1 MRVRLPQ
8 GRVLKGDD
16 LVAFKRERER
26 IDDLLKQQD
35 ADPLKVASAKVE
47 G

>member
-1 MRVRLPQ
+1 MRVRLPV
-8 GRVLKGDD
+8 GKVLKGDD

-26 IDDLLKQQD
+26 IDDLLKQED
-35 ADPLKVASAKVE
+35 SDSLKVASAKID